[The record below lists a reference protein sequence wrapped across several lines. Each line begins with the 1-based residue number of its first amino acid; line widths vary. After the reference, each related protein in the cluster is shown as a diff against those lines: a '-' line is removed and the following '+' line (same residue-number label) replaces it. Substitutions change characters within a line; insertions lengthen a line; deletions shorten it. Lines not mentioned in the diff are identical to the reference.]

1 MENGSPLASPLST
14 PRFITFRGTGIIHA
28 STSTR
33 KETIL
38 KLSSRVQAIKPSPTL
53 AVTARAAKL
62 KAEGKDIIGLGAG
75 EPDFDTPQHI
85 KDAAIAAINKGFTKY
100 TAVGGTPSLKQAV
113 IGKFKR
119 DNGLDYNAKQ
129 ILVSCG
135 GKQSFFNLALAV
147 INPGDEVIIPAP
159 YWVSYPDIVIIAEGK
174 PVIVQAGIEQGFKM
188 TAAQLEA
195 AITPK
200 TKMVVINSPSNPSG
214 AVYSGEDLLALGA
227 VLRKHPQILISTDD
241 MYEHIALT
249 DEKFVNI
256 LNVCPDLYP
265 RTMVLNGVSKSYA
278 MTGWRIGY
286 AAGPEHIITAMENV
300 QSQSTSN
307 PTSISQVAAEAA
319 LNGDQGCITPML
331 DAFRQ
336 RHVFVV
342 DELNKIAGVKCI
354 MAGGAFYAFPDVRV
368 AIAKLHQRGTI
379 KTANDVALSEYLLEH
394 AGVAVVPGSAF
405 GSEGYI
411 RLSFATSMENLSK
424 ALARLAKALT

>member
-1 MENGSPLASPLST
+1 LELS
-14 PRFITFRGTGIIHA
+14 
-28 STSTR
+28 
-33 KETIL
+33 K
-38 KLSSRVQAIKPSPTL
+38 RVQAIKPSPTL

-85 KDAAIAAINKGFTKY
+85 KDAAIVAINKGFTKY

-113 IGKFKR
+113 IAKFKR
-119 DNGLDYNAKQ
+119 DNGLDYTAKQ

-159 YWVSYPDIVIIAEGK
+159 YWVSYPDIVLIAEGK

-188 TAAQLEA
+188 TPAQLEA

-214 AVYSGEDLLALGA
+214 AVYTLADLQALGA
-227 VLRKHPQILISTDD
+227 VLRKHPQVLISTDD

-249 DEKFVNI
+249 DAKFVNI
-256 LNVCPDLYP
+256 LNACPDLYP

-286 AAGPEHIITAMENV
+286 AGGPEHIITAMENV

-319 LNGDQGCITPML
+319 LNGDQGCIAPML
-331 DAFRQ
+331 KAFRE

-342 DELNKIAGVKCI
+342 NALNKIPGVKCI
-354 MAGGAFYAFPDVRV
+354 MAGGAFYAFPDVRP

-379 KTANDVALSEYLLEH
+379 KAATDVALAEYLLESG
-394 AGVAVVPGSAF
+394 GVAVVPGSAF

-411 RLSFATSMENLSK
+411 RLSFATSMDNLQK
-424 ALARLAKALT
+424 AMERLAKALA